1 MSEGFNNMLHF
12 VGVVEDI
19 HDRTNSG
26 RVRVRAFGIHPP
38 RAEEGQEDSVPTAHL
53 PWATVLDGTYGVA
66 PVIPSVGEW
75 VFGFFIDGREA
86 QQPIITGRLPGM
98 HLQMPAG
105 SGEPGED
112 GYLPDEAVN
121 QFGAPPLHRYQGGE
135 DAQKGQTLSQR
146 VFQNNNIVQAD
157 GDSFDEP
164 PVMMPEN
171 NYDNRLV
178 KSKDGDNFIVL
189 GSGQDGDNNDYI
201 LISHSSGSVFQI
213 DANGTMLVKSFSD
226 KYNTTDGVESNYITG
241 SQHTNIQDDYT
252 LKVENGKGKIQI
264 AGNFDI
270 ECTDFNVKASRNINL
285 NAGAKI
291 NASGL
296 GVGVYAK
303 GDDINLVAHQH
314 LKASTAVGGMYFKC
328 ISPGV
333 PTPGMTSNG
342 GDFHV
347 DSYKMN
353 LHSLSYTKLHSTGLP
368 AVSAGLLPYPDV
380 GHNGIDIY
388 STTSLR
394 MNSLA
399 TMNISTVGVMGIN
412 AGGAMGVT
420 AGGAMNLYAVGTLG
434 IGATLAVSLDSVVPT
449 AGVLIGNG
457 TAGGTLSAG
466 GASVTASLAPQ
477 LVQSTVGAV
486 PNISVTE
493 IASCVKP
500 PDIEHPVVP
509 LLTPLVKRVKSVF
522 TSMFGS
528 GDNLD

>member
-38 RAEEGQEDSVPTAHL
+38 RADEGQENSVPTAHL

-112 GYLPDEAVN
+112 GYLPPESVN
-121 QFGAPPLHRYQGGE
+121 EFGAPPLHRYQGGE

-146 VFQNNNIVQAD
+146 VFQNSNVMQAN
-157 GDSFDEP
+157 GETFDEP

-189 GSGQDGDNNDYI
+189 GSGQDGNSSDYI
-201 LISHSSGSVFQI
+201 MISHSSGSVFQI

-226 KYNTTDGVESNYITG
+226 KYNTTDGVESNFITG

-252 LKVENGKGKIQI
+252 LKVENGCGKIQI

-270 ECTDFNVKASRNINL
+270 ECTDFNVRASRNINL

-296 GVGVYAK
+296 GVGIYAS
-303 GDDINLVAHQH
+303 GDDINMIAHQH
-314 LKASTAVGGMYFKC
+314 FKASTSVGGMYFKC
-328 ISPGV
+328 LSPGTPV
-333 PTPGMTSNG
+333 PGMTSNG

-399 TMNISTVGVMGIN
+399 TMNLSTVGVMGIN
-412 AGGAMGVT
+412 AGGAMGIKSIGTLDIHST
-420 AGGAMNLYAVGTLG
+420 AQLG
-434 IGATLAVSLDSVVPT
+434 IGATLLLNMDGSLVN
-449 AGVLIGNG
+449 IGNG
-457 TAGGTLSAG
+457 TASA
-466 GASVTASLAPQ
+466 TAGLATGSITSSIAPQ

-500 PDIEHPVVP
+500 PSIEHPVVP
-509 LLTPLVKRVKSVF
+509 LFTPLVKRVKAVF